1 MKLNLGEIKA
11 KNVTESEVVYDD
23 SRHISFT
30 LKYVDRKK
38 LNDLNKQFTKT
49 KFNPKTHQKEESV
62 DYEALRDE
70 ICRTC
75 VIGWKGVTLGWLQ
88 TQMPID
94 PEVVK
99 KNGIDAE
106 IDFDEENLK
115 ELVSSGNG
123 IDTWILEQ
131 VRDPENFK
139 GIVAQKEQV
148 KN

>member
-11 KNVTESEVVYDD
+11 KSALEADVVYDD
-23 SRHISFT
+23 SRNISFT
-30 LKYVDRKK
+30 LKYVDRKR
-38 LNDLNKQFTKT
+38 LNDLNKQFTSL
-49 KFNPKTHQKEESV
+49 KFNPKTHQREENV
-62 DYEALRDE
+62 DYEGLRNE
-70 ICRTC
+70 ICRSH
-75 VIGWKGVTLGWLQ
+75 VLGWKGVTLGWLQ

-99 KNGIDAE
+99 ANGANTE
-106 IDFDEENLK
+106 VDFSEENLK
-115 ELVSSGNG
+115 ELVTSGNG

-139 GIVAQKEQV
+139 GVIEHKEEV

>member
-1 MKLNLGEIKA
+1 MKLNLSEIKA
-11 KNVTESEVVYDD
+11 KNVTEAEVVYDD
-23 SRHISFT
+23 SRNISFT

-38 LNDLNKQFTKT
+38 LNDLNKQFTKL
-49 KFNPKTHQKEESV
+49 KFNNKTHAREETV
-62 DYEALRDE
+62 DYEGLRDE

-75 VIGWKGVTLGWLQ
+75 VLGWKGVTLGWLQ

-99 KNGIDAE
+99 QNGVDTE
-106 IDFDEENLK
+106 IEFSEENLK
-115 ELVSSGNG
+115 ELVNSGNG

-139 GIVAQKEQV
+139 GIAEQKEEV

>member
-1 MKLNLGEIKA
+1 MKLNIGEIKA
-11 KNVTESEVVYDD
+11 KSVNETEVVYDD
-23 SRHISFT
+23 SRNISFT
-30 LKYVDRKK
+30 LRYVDRKK

-49 KFNPKTHQKEESV
+49 KFNPKTHVKEEVV

-75 VIGWKGVTLGWLQ
+75 VTGWKGVTLGWLQ

-94 PEVVK
+94 AETVK
-99 KNGIDAE
+99 ANGVDTE
-106 IDFDEENLK
+106 IDFSEENLK
-115 ELVSSGNG
+115 ELVTSGNG

-139 GIVAQKEQV
+139 GIVAQQEQV